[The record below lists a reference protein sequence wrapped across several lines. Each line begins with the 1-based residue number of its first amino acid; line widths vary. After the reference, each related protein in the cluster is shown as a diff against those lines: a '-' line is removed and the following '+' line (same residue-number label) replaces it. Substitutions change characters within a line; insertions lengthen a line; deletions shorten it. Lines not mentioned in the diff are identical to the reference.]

1 MSHQGPAPVFFVP
14 TPEPLDTPVDI
25 PSLGLLTGGVSM
37 KVNQFVAAAFAAV
50 LLSGCATVING
61 TSQDIKFDSNAKQTT
76 VKISTGITCVAPC
89 KLDMKRRRDFRV
101 DFAAPGYRS
110 AYVLVQSRTGG
121 AVAGN
126 VLLGGLI
133 GGVVDGANGS
143 TNHLYPNPVKVRLI
157 KDGEAGE
164 PELLTKKGKV
174 ISTIAAHNDKVRGDL
189 NESLGKDL
197 VGEPGTWEPVAP
209 AAPAAPAAAPVAAP
223 AAATPA
229 APAAPAAAP
238 AAEATVA
245 APATPAEPPKS

>member
-1 MSHQGPAPVFFVP
+1 
-14 TPEPLDTPVDI
+14 
-25 PSLGLLTGGVSM
+25 M

-223 AAATPA
+223 AAAPAAATPA

>member
-1 MSHQGPAPVFFVP
+1 
-14 TPEPLDTPVDI
+14 
-25 PSLGLLTGGVSM
+25 M
-37 KVNQFVAAAFAAV
+37 KANQFVAAAFAAV

-143 TNHLYPNPVKVRLI
+143 TNHLYPNPVNVRLI
-157 KDGEAGE
+157 KDGAAGE

-174 ISTIAAHNDKVRGDL
+174 IATIAAHNDKVRGDL

-209 AAPAAPAAAPVAAP
+209 VAPAPASVDVKSIEPAAAPAAPTAETPAAAPATPTAAPAAPA
-223 AAATPA
+223 
-229 APAAPAAAP
+229 
-238 AAEATVA
+238 
-245 APATPAEPPKS
+245 EPPKS

>member
-1 MSHQGPAPVFFVP
+1 
-14 TPEPLDTPVDI
+14 
-25 PSLGLLTGGVSM
+25 M
-37 KVNQFVAAAFAAV
+37 KANQFVAAAFAAV

-143 TNHLYPNPVKVRLI
+143 TNHLYPNPVNVRLV
-157 KDGEAGE
+157 KDGAAGE

-174 ISTIAAHNDKVRGDL
+174 IASIAAHNDKVRGDL

-209 AAPAAPAAAPVAAP
+209 VAPSPVSADVKPVEPAAAPAAPTAETPAAAPATPAAAPAAPA
-223 AAATPA
+223 
-229 APAAPAAAP
+229 
-238 AAEATVA
+238 
-245 APATPAEPPKS
+245 EPPKS

>member
-1 MSHQGPAPVFFVP
+1 
-14 TPEPLDTPVDI
+14 
-25 PSLGLLTGGVSM
+25 M
-37 KVNQFVAAAFAAV
+37 KVKQVFAAAFAAV

-101 DFAAPGYRS
+101 DFAAPGYRP

-164 PELLTKKGKV
+164 PELLDKKGKV
-174 ISTIAAHNDKVRGDL
+174 IAKIAAHNDKVRGDL

-197 VGEPGTWEPVAP
+197 VGEPGTWEPAPPAPPAAVVAP
-209 AAPAAPAAAPVAAP
+209 APAPAPAAV
-223 AAATPA
+223 TP
-229 APAAPAAAP
+229 AP
-238 AAEATVA
+238 AAEPAAVPATASAA
-245 APATPAEPPKS
+245 APQPESPKP

>member
-1 MSHQGPAPVFFVP
+1 
-14 TPEPLDTPVDI
+14 
-25 PSLGLLTGGVSM
+25 M
-37 KVNQFVAAAFAAV
+37 K
-50 LLSGCATVING
+50 C
-61 TSQDIKFDSNAKQTT
+61 
-76 VKISTGITCVAPC
+76 
-89 KLDMKRRRDFRV
+89 RRDFRV

-143 TNHLYPNPVKVRLI
+143 TNHLYPNPVNVRLV
-157 KDGEAGE
+157 KDGAAGE

-174 ISTIAAHNDKVRGDL
+174 IASIAAHNDKVRGDL

-209 AAPAAPAAAPVAAP
+209 VAPSPVSADVKPVEPAAAPAAPTAETPAAAPATPAAAPAAPA
-223 AAATPA
+223 
-229 APAAPAAAP
+229 
-238 AAEATVA
+238 
-245 APATPAEPPKS
+245 EPPKS